1 MGTGG
6 SWMGSG
12 PTPSKVGSRQANVS
26 SAPTKSGTRGRFA
39 DVRPGGY
46 LPAEHIK
53 DNEADGIYGSVLY
66 PTEGLLLFSVPDSEL
81 LSAVF
86 RPYNDWIAEV
96 CRASPRRLKGTA
108 LIGVD
113 DIPGA
118 IKELEH
124 ARKLGL
130 AGAMITVYPAEDRS
144 RTTSPSG
151 RRPRI
156 WRCP

>member
-1 MGTGG
+1 
-6 SWMGSG
+6 
-12 PTPSKVGSRQANVS
+12 
-26 SAPTKSGTRGRFA
+26 
-39 DVRPGGY
+39 VRPGSY

-53 DNEADGIYGSVLY
+53 DNEADGIYGSALY
-66 PTEGLLLFSVPDSEL
+66 PTEELLLFRVPDSEL

-86 RPYNDWIAEV
+86 RAYNDWIAEF
-96 CRASPRRLKGTA
+96 CRACPRRLKGIA
-108 LIGVD
+108 LIDVD

-118 IKELEH
+118 IKEPEH

-130 AGAMITVYPAEDRS
+130 AAAMITVYPAEDRS

-151 RRPRI
+151 GLRRI